1 MNKIKLTFVYFLLT
15 YSNNLFSQVIILNN
29 YKLDSITIVSPK
41 YEFNSKRFQKI
52 KKKELELAP
61 IKNID
66 NILFSKLNVSI
77 QKSQSGSGSPNVRGM
92 EASRLQ
98 LIYNGISLNNCITR
112 SGHSQNLKYVDY
124 FNIDDIYTSS
134 SNSVSFGSGIMNSA
148 IYINSAPVRKSDSL
162 NSSFFQEF
170 SSSLNSSKMNLSSVY
185 TIGKVN
191 AFTSITINDYG
202 LVKGGKNRAHG
213 YDDWGDLP
221 HMFENER
228 QKYTQN
234 HSVYLTQRI
243 SKNISDFSIANMDL
257 YSSLFSKLNRIDKLN
272 DLKDGMPKF
281 EKWYYG
287 PQNYFLSKLS
297 LLNYK
302 SYMLSDKFQITA
314 AYQKLNESRHKKK
327 YTDNFQSNRYED
339 LDIVDSKMD
348 FKKKFKISTLN
359 YGISNRVEILSSKA
373 NLTDSICNTFYNST
387 RYPDGGSYV
396 VDNNIYAQIQYK
408 INDLFSLTLGGGLN
422 DYFISSKFNDTN
434 IINLGHKK
442 LELNNLSIIKNF
454 SLNYA
459 KSNLVIN
466 LKLFDGFRNPNVD
479 DMTKIF
485 SKDDKNVVVPNN
497 NLSAEKVSNYEIATT
512 YITNKFELSF
522 NSYLSFINNAISR
535 EFSQIN
541 NQDSILYDGEIMKV
555 QMNKNIDNIII
566 YGFEIFIKSLFAN
579 NYTMNNKLVYTAGQ
593 KSNNDPLA
601 HIAPIQIKNNFK
613 KKIGNSYIVLS
624 HTYNGKKDREDFDL
638 SGIDNLDEATIDGVP
653 KVNFFDISYFNQIN
667 KNITVNFSI
676 ENIFDIHHK
685 FFSSAIVSSGRNYVI
700 SLQKKF

>member
-1 MNKIKLTFVYFLLT
+1 MGKIKLIFSFFLLAQPN
-15 YSNNLFSQVIILNN
+15 SVLSQVILNN
-29 YKLDSITIVSPK
+29 YKLDSITIISPK
-41 YEFNSKRFQKI
+41 YEFQGKEFKRI
-52 KKKELELAP
+52 KKKELLQAP

-66 NILFSKLNVSI
+66 NILISKLNVSI

-98 LIYNGISLNNCITR
+98 LIFNGISLNNCITR
-112 SGHSQNLKYVDY
+112 SGHSQNIKYIDY
-124 FNIDDIYTSS
+124 FNINDAYTSS

-148 IYINSAPVRKSDSL
+148 IYINSAPIRKSDSV

-170 SSSLNSSKMNLSSVY
+170 SSGLNSSKMNLSSVY
-185 TIGKVN
+185 KIGKVS
-191 AFTSITINDYG
+191 AFTSISINDYG
-202 LVKGGKNRAHG
+202 LVKGGKNKTHG
-213 YDDWGDLP
+213 YDDWGELP

-234 HSVYLTQRI
+234 HSIYLTQRF
-243 SKNISDFSIANMDL
+243 SKNVSNFSIANIDL
-257 YSSLFSKLNRIDKLN
+257 YSSNFSKLNRIDKLN
-272 DLKDGMPKF
+272 DLKDGVPKF

-287 PQNYFLSKLS
+287 PQNYFLSKISLS
-297 LLNYK
+297 NYK

-339 LDIVDSKMD
+339 LDVIDSKMD
-348 FKKKFKISTLN
+348 FKKKFTKSTLN
-359 YGISNRVEILSSKA
+359 YGISNRVEILNSKA
-373 NLTDSICNTFYNST
+373 KLTDSICNTFYNST

-396 VDNNIYAQIQYK
+396 VDNNIYAQIQFK
-408 INDLFSLTLGGGLN
+408 INNLFYLNIGGGLN
-422 DYFISSKFNDTN
+422 DYFIRSKFNDTS
-434 IINLGHKK
+434 IINLGYKK

-459 KSNLVIN
+459 KSNLAIN
-466 LKLFDGFRNPNVD
+466 FKLFDGFRNPNVD

-485 SKDDKNVVVPNN
+485 SKDDKNVLVPNN
-497 NLSAEKVSNYEIATT
+497 NLSPEKVRNYEIAAT
-512 YITNKFELSF
+512 YMTNKFELSF
-522 NSYLSFINNAISR
+522 SCYLSLINNAISR

-541 NQDSILYDGEIMKV
+541 DQDSILYDGEIMRV
-555 QMNKNIDNIII
+555 QMNKNIDNITI
-566 YGFEIFIKSLFAN
+566 YGFEIFMKSLFIN
-579 NYTMNNKLVYTAGQ
+579 NYTMDNKIIYTTGK
-593 KSNNDPLA
+593 KSNNEPLA

-624 HTYNGKKDREDFDL
+624 HSYNGKKDSEDFDL
-638 SGIDNLDEATIDGVP
+638 SGIDNLDEATIDGIP
-653 KVNFFDISYFNQIN
+653 FVNFFDISYFNQLN
-667 KNITVNFSI
+667 KNININFSI

-685 FFSSAIVSSGRNYVI
+685 FFSSAIVSNGRNYVI

>member
-1 MNKIKLTFVYFLLT
+1 MGKIKLIFSFFLLAQPN
-15 YSNNLFSQVIILNN
+15 SVLSQVILNN
-29 YKLDSITIVSPK
+29 YKLDSITIISPK
-41 YEFNSKRFQKI
+41 YEFQGKEFKRI
-52 KKKELELAP
+52 KKKELLQAP

-66 NILFSKLNVSI
+66 NILISKLNVSI

-98 LIYNGISLNNCITR
+98 LIFNGISLNNCITR
-112 SGHSQNLKYVDY
+112 SGHSQNLKYIDY
-124 FNIDDIYTSS
+124 FNINDAYTSS

-148 IYINSAPVRKSDSL
+148 IYINSAPIRKSDSV

-170 SSSLNSSKMNLSSVY
+170 SSGLNSSKMNLSSVY
-185 TIGKVN
+185 KIGKVS
-191 AFTSITINDYG
+191 AFTSISINDYG
-202 LVKGGKNRAHG
+202 LVKGGKNKTHG
-213 YDDWGDLP
+213 YDDWGELP

-234 HSVYLTQRI
+234 HSIYLTQRF
-243 SKNISDFSIANMDL
+243 SKNVSNFSIANIDL
-257 YSSLFSKLNRIDKLN
+257 YSSNFSKLNRIDKLN
-272 DLKDGMPKF
+272 DLKDGVPKF

-287 PQNYFLSKLS
+287 PQNYFLSKISLS
-297 LLNYK
+297 NYK

-339 LDIVDSKMD
+339 LDVIDSKMD
-348 FKKKFKISTLN
+348 FKKKFTKSTLN
-359 YGISNRVEILSSKA
+359 YGISNRVEILNSKA
-373 NLTDSICNTFYNST
+373 KLTDSICNTFYNST

-396 VDNNIYAQIQYK
+396 VDNNIYAQIQFK
-408 INDLFSLTLGGGLN
+408 INNLFYLNLGGGLN
-422 DYFISSKFNDTN
+422 DYFIRSKFNDTS
-434 IINLGHKK
+434 IINLGYKK

-459 KSNLVIN
+459 KSNLAIN
-466 LKLFDGFRNPNVD
+466 FKLFDGFRNPNVD

-485 SKDDKNVVVPNN
+485 SKDDKNVLVPNN
-497 NLSAEKVSNYEIATT
+497 NLSPEKVRNYEIAAT
-512 YITNKFELSF
+512 YMTNKFELSF
-522 NSYLSFINNAISR
+522 SCYLSLINNAISR

-541 NQDSILYDGEIMKV
+541 DQDSILYDGEIMRV
-555 QMNKNIDNIII
+555 QMNKNIDNITI
-566 YGFEIFIKSLFAN
+566 YGFEIFMKSLFIN
-579 NYTMNNKLVYTAGQ
+579 NYTMDNKIIYTTGK
-593 KSNNDPLA
+593 KSNNEPLA

-624 HTYNGKKDREDFDL
+624 HSYNGKKDSEDFDL
-638 SGIDNLDEATIDGVP
+638 SGIDNLDEATIDGIP
-653 KVNFFDISYFNQIN
+653 FVNFFDISYFNQLN
-667 KNITVNFSI
+667 KNITINFSI

-685 FFSSAIVSSGRNYVI
+685 FFSSAIVSNGRNYVI

>member
-1 MNKIKLTFVYFLLT
+1 MNRIKLILGFFLLAH
-15 YSNNLFSQVIILNN
+15 SNDVLSQIIINN
-29 YKLDSITIVSPK
+29 YELDSITIISPK
-41 YEFNSKRFQKI
+41 FEFNNKEFKKI
-52 KKKELELAP
+52 KKKELDLAP

-66 NILFSKLNVSI
+66 DVLLSKLNVSI

-98 LIYNGISLNNCITR
+98 LIFNGISLNNCITR

-148 IYINSAPVRKSDSL
+148 IYMNSAPIRKSDSL

-170 SSSLNSSKMNLSSVY
+170 SSALNSSKMNLSSVY
-185 TIGKVN
+185 VIGKVN
-191 AFTSITINDYG
+191 AFTSISINDYG
-202 LVKGGKNRAHG
+202 LIKAGENRTHG

-221 HMFENER
+221 HMFENGR

-243 SKNISDFSIANMDL
+243 SKNISDYSIANIDL
-257 YSSLFSKLNRIDKLN
+257 YNSNFSKLNRIDKLN
-272 DLKDGMPKF
+272 DLKEGSPKF

-302 SYMLSDKFQITA
+302 SYMLSDKFQITT

-327 YTDNFQSNRYED
+327 FTDNFQSNRYED
-339 LDIVDSKMD
+339 LDVIDSKMD
-348 FKKKFKISTLN
+348 FKKNLIKSTLN
-359 YGISNRVEILSSKA
+359 YGVSNRVEILNSKA
-373 NLTDSICNTFYNST
+373 NLTDSICNAFYNST

-422 DYFISSKFNDTN
+422 DYFISSKFNDTS
-434 IINLGHKK
+434 IINLGYKK
-442 LELNNLSIIKNF
+442 LELKNLSVIKNF
-454 SLNYA
+454 SLNYT
-459 KSNLVIN
+459 KSNLTIN

-497 NLSAEKVSNYEIATT
+497 NLRPEKVSNYEISTT
-512 YITNKFELSF
+512 YMTNKFELSL
-522 NSYLSFINNAISR
+522 NSYLSLINNAISR
-535 EFSQIN
+535 EFSQID
-541 NQDSILYDGEIMKV
+541 NQDSIQYDGEIMRV
-555 QMNKNIDNIII
+555 QMNKNIDKVTI

-579 NYTMNNKLVYTAGQ
+579 NYTMDNKVIYTAGQ

-613 KKIGNSYIVLS
+613 KKIGDSYIALS
-624 HTYNGKKDREDFDL
+624 HTYYGKKDSEDFDL
-638 SGIDNLDEATIDGVP
+638 GGIDNLDEATIDGIP
-653 KVNFFDISYFNQIN
+653 SVNFFDVSYFNQIN
-667 KNITVNFSI
+667 KNIIINFSI

-685 FFSSAIVSSGRNYVI
+685 FFSSAIVGNGRNYVI

>member
-1 MNKIKLTFVYFLLT
+1 MNKIKLIFVFFLLAH
-15 YSNNLFSQVIILNN
+15 SNDVLSQIILNN
-29 YKLDSITIVSPK
+29 YELDSITIISPK
-41 YEFNSKRFQKI
+41 FEFNNKEFQKI

-66 NILFSKLNVSI
+66 DVLLSKLNVSI

-98 LIYNGISLNNCITR
+98 LIFNGISLNNCITR
-112 SGHSQNLKYVDY
+112 SGHSQNLKYIDY
-124 FNIDDIYTSS
+124 FNINDVYTSS
-134 SNSVSFGSGIMNSA
+134 SNSVGFGSGIMNSA
-148 IYINSAPVRKSDSL
+148 IYMNSAPIRKSDSL

-170 SSSLNSSKMNLSSVY
+170 SSALNSSKMNLSSVY
-185 TIGKVN
+185 RFGKFD
-191 AFTSITINDYG
+191 AFTSISINDYG
-202 LVKGGKNRAHG
+202 LIKAGKNRAHG

-228 QKYTQN
+228 QRYTQN

-243 SKNISDFSIANMDL
+243 SKNISDFSIANIDL
-257 YSSLFSKLNRIDKLN
+257 YSSNFSKLNRIDKLN
-272 DLKDGMPKF
+272 DLKEGVPKF

-302 SYMLSDKFQITA
+302 SYILSDKFEITA

-327 YTDNFQSNRYED
+327 YVDSFQSNRYED
-339 LDIVDSKMD
+339 LDVVDSKMD
-348 FKKKFKISTLN
+348 FKKNFTKSTLN
-359 YGISNRVEILSSKA
+359 YGISNRVEILNSKA
-373 NLTDSICNTFYNST
+373 NLTDSICNAFYNST

-408 INDLFSLTLGGGLN
+408 INDFFSLTLGGGLN
-422 DYFISSKFNDTN
+422 DYLISSEFNDTS
-434 IINLGHKK
+434 IINLGYKK

-466 LKLFDGFRNPNVD
+466 FKLFDGFRNPNVD

-497 NLSAEKVSNYEIATT
+497 NLSPEKVSNYEIATT

-522 NSYLSFINNAISR
+522 NSYLSLINNAISR

-541 NQDSILYDGEIMKV
+541 NQDSILYDGEIMRV
-555 QMNKNIDNIII
+555 QMNKNIDNITI
-566 YGFEIFIKSLFAN
+566 YGFEIFTKSLFAN
-579 NYTMNNKLVYTAGQ
+579 NYTMDNKVIFTAGL

-613 KKIGNSYIVLS
+613 KKIGNSYIALS
-624 HTYNGKKDREDFDL
+624 HTYYGKKDNEDFDL
-638 SGIDNLDEATIDGVP
+638 SGIDNLDEATIDGIP
-653 KVNFFDISYFNQIN
+653 SVNFFDVSYFNQIN
-667 KNITVNFSI
+667 KNIIINFSI

-685 FFSSAIVSSGRNYVI
+685 FFSSAIVSNGRNYVI

>member
-1 MNKIKLTFVYFLLT
+1 MNKIKLTFVFFLLS
-15 YSNNLFSQVIILNN
+15 YYNLFSQVIILNN
-29 YKLDSITIVSPK
+29 YELDSIIIVSPK
-41 YEFNSKRFQKI
+41 YEFNSKGFQKI

-66 NILFSKLNVSI
+66 NILFSKLNVSV

-98 LIYNGISLNNCITR
+98 LIFNGISLNNCITR

-134 SNSVSFGSGIMNSA
+134 SNSVGFGSGIMNSA
-148 IYINSAPVRKSDSL
+148 IYMNSAPIRKNDSL
-162 NSSFFQEF
+162 NSSFFQEL
-170 SSSLNSSKMNLSSVY
+170 SSALSSSKMNLSSVY
-185 TIGKVN
+185 RIGKVN

-202 LVKGGKNRAHG
+202 LIKAGKNRAHG
-213 YDDWGDLP
+213 YDDWGELP

-243 SKNISDFSIANMDL
+243 SKNISDFSIANIDL
-257 YSSLFSKLNRIDKLN
+257 YSSHFSKLNRIDKLN
-272 DLKDGMPKF
+272 DLKGVMPKF

-287 PQNYFLSKLS
+287 PQNFFLSKLS

-339 LDIVDSKMD
+339 LDIIDSKMD
-348 FKKKFKISTLN
+348 YKKNFTKSTLN
-359 YGISNRVEILSSKA
+359 YGISNRVEILNSKA

-422 DYFISSKFNDTN
+422 DYFISSKFNDTS
-434 IINLGHKK
+434 IINLGYKK

-454 SLNYA
+454 SLNYT

-497 NLSAEKVSNYEIATT
+497 NLSPEKVSNCEIATT
-512 YITNKFELSF
+512 YTTDKFELSF

-555 QMNKNIDNIII
+555 QMNKNIDNVII

-579 NYTMNNKLVYTAGQ
+579 NYTMDNKLIYTAGQ

-613 KKIGNSYIVLS
+613 KKIGDSYIVLS
-624 HTYNGKKDREDFDL
+624 HTYNGKKNREDFDL

-653 KVNFFDISYFNQIN
+653 NVNFFDISYFNQIN

>member
-1 MNKIKLTFVYFLLT
+1 MGKIKLIFSFFLLAQPNSV
-15 YSNNLFSQVIILNN
+15 YSQVILSN
-29 YKLDSITIVSPK
+29 YKLDSITIISPK
-41 YEFNSKRFQKI
+41 YEFQGKEFKKI
-52 KKKELELAP
+52 KKKEILQAP

-66 NILFSKLNVSI
+66 NILISKLNVSI

-98 LIYNGISLNNCITR
+98 LIFNGISLNNCITR
-112 SGHSQNLKYVDY
+112 SGHSQNLKYIDY
-124 FNIDDIYTSS
+124 FNINDIYTSS

-148 IYINSAPVRKSDSL
+148 IYINSAPIRKSDSV

-170 SSSLNSSKMNLSSVY
+170 SSGLNSSKMNLSSVY
-185 TIGKVN
+185 KIGKVS
-191 AFTSITINDYG
+191 AFTSISINDYG
-202 LVKGGKNRAHG
+202 LVKGGKNKTHG
-213 YDDWGDLP
+213 YDDWGELP

-243 SKNISDFSIANMDL
+243 SKNISDFSIANIDL
-257 YSSLFSKLNRIDKLN
+257 YSSNFSRLNRIDKLN
-272 DLKDGMPKF
+272 DLKDGVPKF

-287 PQNYFLSKLS
+287 PQNYFLSKIS

-339 LDIVDSKMD
+339 LDVVDSKMD
-348 FKKKFKISTLN
+348 FKKKFTKSTLN
-359 YGISNRVEILSSKA
+359 YGISNRVEILNSKA
-373 NLTDSICNTFYNST
+373 KLTDSICNTFYNST

-396 VDNNIYAQIQYK
+396 VDNNIYAQIQFK
-408 INDLFSLTLGGGLN
+408 INNLFYLNIGGGLN
-422 DYFISSKFNDTN
+422 DYFIRSRFNDTS
-434 IINLGHKK
+434 IINLGYKK

-459 KSNLVIN
+459 KSNLAIN
-466 LKLFDGFRNPNVD
+466 FKLFDGFRNPNVD

-485 SKDDKNVVVPNN
+485 SKDEKNVLVPNN
-497 NLSAEKVSNYEIATT
+497 NLSPEKVRNYEIAAT
-512 YITNKFELSF
+512 YMTNKFELSF
-522 NSYLSFINNAISR
+522 SCYLSLINNAISR

-541 NQDSILYDGEIMKV
+541 DQDSILFDGEIMRV
-555 QMNKNIDNIII
+555 QMNKNIDNITI
-566 YGFEIFIKSLFAN
+566 YGFEIFMKSLFVN
-579 NYTMNNKLVYTAGQ
+579 NYTMDNKIIYTTGK
-593 KSNNDPLA
+593 KSNNEPLA

-613 KKIGNSYIVLS
+613 KKIGNSYIVIS
-624 HTYNGKKDREDFDL
+624 HSYNGKKDSEDFDL
-638 SGIDNLDEATIDGVP
+638 SGIDNLDEATIDGIP
-653 KVNFFDISYFNQIN
+653 FVNFFDISYFNQLN
-667 KNITVNFSI
+667 KNININFSI

-685 FFSSAIVSSGRNYVI
+685 FFSSAIVSNGRNYVI